1 MTTYP
6 KLLWAMGY
14 NNEQNRP
21 IIAFKRLSFSTRQ
34 PAVFLNQMVL
44 LLAKTFQ

>member
-21 IIAFKRLSFSTRQ
+21 IIAFKSLSFSTRQ
-34 PAVFLNQMVL
+34 HAIFLNQMVSL
-44 LLAKTFQ
+44 PAKTFQ